1 MKNILCILLGTSV
14 LVGCSKPSPQKSSDE
29 PVGAS
34 FREGHGVE
42 IPEPMRKSLGIQ
54 IVDVGEQKIIPR
66 LEIPLHVIRGADE
79 IRPVSTRQGS
89 VEASGWITSKQAEGI
104 TPGQKGQ
111 LLLPD
116 GESVSAEVRRLEKA
130 ADFTLGD
137 FEIVVSTDAPLA
149 TGTAVTARIEKSST
163 GEVVAVP
170 KSAVMKTAEGEFV
183 YAVNEE
189 YFKRTQV
196 QTGARNDESIEV
208 TDGLYAGDQIVSAQ
222 VIPLWMTELQTLRAG
237 QSCCKGK

>member
-1 MKNILCILLGTSV
+1 MKNILLLLLGAAA
-14 LVGCSKPSPQKSSDE
+14 LAGCSKPVPQNSTQE

-34 FREGHGVE
+34 FKEGHGVD

-54 IVDVGEQKIIPR
+54 VIDVGEQKIVPR
-66 LEIPLHVIRGADE
+66 LEIPLHVIRGVDD
-79 IRPVSTRQGS
+79 IRQISTRQGG
-89 VEASGWITSKQAEGI
+89 VEASGWITSRQAEGI
-104 TPGQKGQ
+104 VPGQKSQ
-111 LLLPD
+111 LLLAD
-116 GESVSAEVRRLEKA
+116 GQSVPAEVQRVDKA
-130 ADFTLGD
+130 ADFALGD
-137 FEIVVSTDAPLA
+137 FEIVVSTEAPLA
-149 TGTAVTARIEKSST
+149 TGTAVTARIEKPST

-183 YAVNEE
+183 YAVNED
-189 YFKRTQV
+189 YFKRTPV
-196 QTGARNDESIEV
+196 QTGARNDESVEV